1 MKKCQACNVPFKT
14 YGRYKEPRI
23 MRVFIAGQE
32 TFLCP
37 TCRKQWGEIRM
48 KLNRRYGTLTRSK
61 KYLAEVRRLGDLFCR
76 SRREKVE
83 FT

>member
-1 MKKCQACNVPFKT
+1 
-14 YGRYKEPRI
+14 
-23 MRVFIAGQE
+23 MRVFIAGKE

-37 TCRKQWGEIRM
+37 PCRKEWGEIRL
-48 KLNRRYGTLTRSK
+48 KLAIKYGTLTRSK
-61 KYLAEVRRLGDLFCR
+61 RYMAEVRRLGDLFCR